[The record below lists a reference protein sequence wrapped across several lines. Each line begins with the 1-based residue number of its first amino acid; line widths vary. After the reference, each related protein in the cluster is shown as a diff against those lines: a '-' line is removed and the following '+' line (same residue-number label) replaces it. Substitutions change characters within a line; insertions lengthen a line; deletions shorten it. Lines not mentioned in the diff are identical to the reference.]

1 MVPEFIILESSAY
14 TPADET
20 ASNSIFPVFFK
31 LEPLLPKIPTAFLF
45 CIVIVPLFSPLAAD
59 V

>member
-1 MVPEFIILESSAY
+1 MVPEFVILESSAY

-31 LEPLLPKIPTAFLF
+31 LESSLPKIPTEFWF
-45 CIVIVPLFSPLAAD
+45 FIVIVPLFSPLAAD